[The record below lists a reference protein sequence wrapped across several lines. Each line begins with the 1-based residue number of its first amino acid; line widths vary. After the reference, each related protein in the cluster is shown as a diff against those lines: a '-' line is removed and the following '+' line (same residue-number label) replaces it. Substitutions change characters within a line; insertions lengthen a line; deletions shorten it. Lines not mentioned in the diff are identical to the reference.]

1 MTDPEPGGDDKV
13 FLTRT
18 TQAEGQKPWIT
29 GTTAPGGA
37 RLLQDLT
44 LDPVP
49 DSDDP
54 QSVESAWSWHDLRRL
69 QRCRTGWRCLLA

>member
-29 GTTAPGGA
+29 GTTDQGGA

-69 QRCRTGWRCLLA
+69 QRCRTGWLCLLA